1 MPKGGVMTTAS
12 DKRICAICAWR
23 EACTKRYRV
32 KSNSLYDVNCPD
44 YTRDIKLK
52 DKDIT
57 KMVEDHI
64 GRWHKEQKDQ
74 PGRIIAISR
83 EAGAGAGWIARILA
97 SELEM
102 DVIGSELIH
111 QVAESAHMSDKVIKS
126 LDEKSISLLDSVI
139 SSFFATRHIWPSE
152 YLRHLSMVIHTLA
165 KHGNAILI
173 GRGATFILRNE
184 AFRVRIFA
192 PQEVRIANVMRD
204 RRISHEDAQKYVV
217 GYDADQIAFIR
228 KYFNED
234 VTNPANYDLLINT
247 QHLSVESA
255 AASIKN
261 AFLEW
266 KTQLT
271 EVNKIA

>member
-1 MPKGGVMTTAS
+1 MTTAS

-64 GRWHKEQKDQ
+64 GRWQKERKDQ
-74 PGRIIAISR
+74 PGHIIAISR
-83 EAGAGAGWIARILA
+83 EAGAGAGWIARIVA
-97 SELEM
+97 AQLEM

-111 QVAESAHMSDKVIKS
+111 QVAESSHMSDKVIKS

-173 GRGATFILRNE
+173 GRGATFILKDE

-192 PQEVRIANVMRD
+192 PQETRIENVMRD
-204 RRISHEDAQKYVV
+204 RRISHEEAQKYVLE
-217 GYDADQIAFIR
+217 YDSNQTAFIR

-234 VTNPANYDLLINT
+234 ITNPENYDLLINT
-247 QHLSVESA
+247 QHLSYESA

-261 AFLEW
+261 AFQEW
-266 KTQLT
+266 KLLRSRAD
-271 EVNKIA
+271 KIA